1 MNDKGMKLAGQSN
14 ESQRAL
20 ALMRKLLGEEEA
32 SQIEALLENPLFNLS
47 ISVDPRLRLPEE
59 KEPQSN
65 GGFEFSRDSK
75 EFQQGMSL
83 MRRVLGEKDAGQ
95 IEGILDHP
103 LFGDSIG
110 WAFSKSWGALY
121 HRDQLSIRDRA
132 LILIGSDLALS
143 REGPLRDHLRVAL
156 YSGMSPR
163 QIVEVLFQ
171 AALYVG
177 IPSMVFG
184 LKVAMGVL
192 EPYMQAHATREVQTM
207 KDTGIRLGP
216 INHVAMVVHDW
227 KKAARNYASLL
238 GLKTWRVLTIGPEM
252 MTSSEYYGEPAEYSF
267 LCAFAKLGDTLIELN
282 EHVSGRTVWKDH
294 LEQHG
299 EGMQHVGDLSY
310 PKPLELVEAYKAQGV
325 KVGNYC
331 NIGGVAEIFFLDT
344 REQLGGMFLEV
355 VSPPSMAQI
364 ANFGEDFTFE

>member
-1 MNDKGMKLAGQSN
+1 MNDKGKDFTGKSN
-14 ESQRAL
+14 ESKKAL
-20 ALMRKLLGEEEA
+20 TLMRQLLGEAEA
-32 SQIEALLENPLFNLS
+32 SQIEALLDNPLFNLS
-47 ISVDPRLRLPEE
+47 ISMDPKAKIPS
-59 KEPQSN
+59 KTNSAN
-65 GGFEFSRDSK
+65 GGFEFNRDSK
-75 EFQQGMSL
+75 EFQQGLSL
-83 MRRVLGEKDAGQ
+83 MQRALGAEDASH

-103 LFGDSIG
+103 LFGDSVG

-121 HRDQLSIRDRA
+121 HRDQLSVRDRA

-184 LKVAMGVL
+184 LKVAMEVI
-192 EPYMQAHATREVQTM
+192 EPYMKEDATKEPMSMR
-207 KDTGIRLGP
+207 DSGIRLGP

-227 KKAARNYASLL
+227 KKAAKNYASLM

-252 MTSSEYYGEPAEYSF
+252 MTKSEYYGKPAEFSF

-282 EHVSGRTVWKDH
+282 EHVSGKTVWKDH
-294 LEQHG
+294 LKEHG
-299 EGMQHVGDLSY
+299 EGIQHVGDLSY
-310 PKPLELVEAYKAQGV
+310 PNPLELVEAYKAQGV

-331 NIGGVAEIFFLDT
+331 DIGGIAEIFFLDT

-364 ANFGEDFTFE
+364 ADFGEDFTFE